1 MAPHP
6 HLRTL
11 TPLDL
16 SPSSISSRARTFAIF
31 EALSVIGAS
40 TSLTIY
46 LRLIWLAASHHTDSK
61 LFPRL
66 PLLFFSI
73 SLASGLV
80 FGVLICY
87 TYYEAIMQPS
97 EALSIFY
104 GATWGMGNLTPVL
117 CECANLS
124 RIMMF
129 YPRGSG
135 VDPRQSRKG
144 WFLLMPSVLVK
155 LARLGCVM

>member
-1 MAPHP
+1 MAPP
-6 HLRTL
+6 YIRST
-11 TPLDL
+11 TVIDL

-46 LRLIWLAASHHTDSK
+46 LRLIWLASHHHDSK
-61 LFPRL
+61 VFPRL

-87 TYYEAIMQPS
+87 TYYEAIMQP
-97 EALSIFY
+97 ADTLSIFY
-104 GATWGMGNLTPVL
+104 GATWGVGNLTPVL

-129 YPRGSG
+129 YPRGRG
-135 VDPRQSRKG
+135 ADPKQARTG
-144 WFLLMPSVLVK
+144 WLLLMPSILVK